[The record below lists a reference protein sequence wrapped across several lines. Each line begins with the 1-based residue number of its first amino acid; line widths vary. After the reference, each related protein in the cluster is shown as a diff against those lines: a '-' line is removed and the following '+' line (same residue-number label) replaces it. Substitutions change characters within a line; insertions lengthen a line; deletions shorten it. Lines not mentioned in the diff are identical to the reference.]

1 MEQINQEDV
10 KKEQK
15 DVVLV
20 DIYNIIYRAFYGNM
34 SNLKNSEGLPTGALF
49 TTIKML
55 QKIPKQFTNLEY
67 VLAVFDGG
75 GTNFRKDLD
84 PDYKSTRK
92 EMPEDLKIQMP
103 YIKEALKL
111 LGWPMYVAQDVEADD
126 VVSTLAVRA
135 ASKGFK
141 VYIMSGDKDFRQ
153 IVNENINIIDTMYD
167 VCYDRAKVIEKMGV
181 PPEQIR
187 DYLTLCGDSAD
198 NVKGVAKAGPK
209 TVVKW
214 LAQYGDIDNLI
225 VHKDDIKGVVG
236 DNLRTVIDSGELLKW
251 RTLVTV
257 KLDVDIQLT
266 RGEMRFS
273 PIDEDGWKI
282 FCEKM
287 NFKSLLPQA
296 KKL

>member
-1 MEQINQEDV
+1 MEQTKPEEI
-10 KKEQK
+10 KK

-20 DIYNIIYRAFYGNM
+20 DIYNLIYRAFYGNM
-34 SNLKNSEGLPTGALF
+34 SNLKNPEGLPTGALL

-55 QKIPKQFTNLEY
+55 KKIPKQFTNLEY

-75 GTNFRKDLD
+75 GTNFRKELD
-84 PDYKSTRK
+84 ADYKSTRK
-92 EMPEDLKIQMP
+92 EMPEDLKLQMP
-103 YIKEALKL
+103 YIKEAMKL
-111 LGWPMYVAQDVEADD
+111 LGWPMYIAQDVEADD

-153 IVNENINIIDTMYD
+153 IVDENINVIDTMYD
-167 VCYDRAKVIEKMGV
+167 ICYDKAKVIEKMGV

-187 DYLTLCGDSAD
+187 DYLTLCGDSVD

-214 LAQYGDIDNLI
+214 LTQYGDIDNLI
-225 VHKDDIKGVVG
+225 AHKDEIKGVVG
-236 DNLRTVIDSGELLKW
+236 DNLRAVIDSGELLKW

-257 KLDVDIQLT
+257 KLDVDVQLKKS
-266 RGEMRFS
+266 EMRFGEV
-273 PIDEDGWKI
+273 DEEGWKV

-296 KKL
+296 NKP